1 MSILIFRQNLAGLKD
16 FNLERKWRPYP
27 WWRCPRTWLDSFMS
41 LGLQVECTATLVI
54 HPRYYLTHLGPNIEM
69 NYKVCWIINFLLY
82 NMFFPTR
89 TTKLLHWPKLYIL
102 GYCVSGSASFNSPNA
117 NLMQNKRVVRGN
129 TYAQRVPIRSF
140 NVSST
145 LEDRDFHCTPG
156 TPGLMQRKFQQRNQL
171 LPNLANGEIQVQTS
185 IYVLDFP

>member
-1 MSILIFRQNLAGLKD
+1 M
-16 FNLERKWRPYP
+16 
-27 WWRCPRTWLDSFMS
+27 M
-41 LGLQVECTATLVI
+41 TLPS
-54 HPRYYLTHLGPNIEM
+54 HMTGFLHELGPSSGVYSYVSYPSTILPHTPRAKYRNELQGWWEYQYLKLNIFSDVWM
-69 NYKVCWIINFLLY
+69 SQQ
-82 NMFFPTR
+82 
-89 TTKLLHWPKLYIL
+89 KLLHWPKLCIL

-145 LEDRDFHCTPG
+145 LEDRDFHGTPG

-171 LPNLANGEIQVQTS
+171 LPNLANGEIQV
-185 IYVLDFP
+185 